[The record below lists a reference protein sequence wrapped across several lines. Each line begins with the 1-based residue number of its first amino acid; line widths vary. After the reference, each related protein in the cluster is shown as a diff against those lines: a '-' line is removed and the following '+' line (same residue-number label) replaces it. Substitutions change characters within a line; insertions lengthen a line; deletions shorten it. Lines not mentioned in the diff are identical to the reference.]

1 MVKIFVFF
9 WCVAGLLTLDVVLR
23 SSSRPA
29 RPPWTAG
36 SAAPAAPAAPVDSL
50 PVVQL
55 IRTRCELPA
64 GTVVFVVR
72 GKEAAP

>member
-9 WCVAGLLTLDVVLR
+9 WCLAGLLTLDVVLR
-23 SSSRPA
+23 ASP
-29 RPPWTAG
+29 RPPRPPRTA
-36 SAAPAAPAAPVDSL
+36 AAVAPAVAIDSL
-50 PVVQL
+50 SVVHL

-72 GKEAAP
+72 GRESSP

>member
-1 MVKIFVFF
+1 MAKIFVFF

-23 SSSRPA
+23 TPASRPP
-29 RPPWTAG
+29 RPPRPAVTA
-36 SAAPAAPAAPVDSL
+36 DSL
-50 PVVQL
+50 PVITQ

-72 GKEAAP
+72 DQEPSP